1 MPKNFAKPF
10 LIALVLISLVACYF
24 VFKPFLIEI
33 IVAAIMVTIFY
44 RPYLALTNFLKGRK
58 NISALLMCL
67 FLVAIVILPTVKG
80 IIYASDKSVI
90 AYNETVQY
98 FSKNNVGELLKS
110 PIAQR
115 LNLNNIDIVNFT
127 DGAFKDIILNVFEKS
142 SNWLISG
149 ATSTLIHTTNFII
162 SLFIIILTMFFF
174 FVDGEKMLKSI
185 MRLSPL
191 QDHYDREIFKKFKEV
206 SYTTMISTFVVAVAQ
221 GVVGAIG
228 FAIVGF
234 PPFLAGVLVAL
245 LSLLPYIGSMIFY
258 VPVALYYLLM
268 GDVWQGIFILCWGFF
283 IIGTIDNVIRAWML
297 KGKAQINPIFVV
309 FSVLGGIV
317 LFGFWGVVIGPLI
330 VAVTATILHIYDLEF
345 CDQYSQPLD
354 LGIMVKDKKKDKK
367 AINKIVNKILK

>member
-354 LGIMVKDKKKDKK
+354 LGIIIKKENKK
-367 AINKIVNKILK
+367 GKKVSKK